1 MNIRDTSVVQN
12 KYFFLC
18 MVHLVAKRNEDKTIC
33 IFQYNFA
40 TITRL
45 YVSGPQINSPIL
57 NIVVGNLS
65 AIKIYNRNYAY
76 FEYES
81 FLFYQKKIIMHI
93 ITA

>member
-1 MNIRDTSVVQN
+1 
-12 KYFFLC
+12 
-18 MVHLVAKRNEDKTIC
+18 MVHHVAKRNVDKTIC

>member
-1 MNIRDTSVVQN
+1 M
-12 KYFFLC
+12 YE
-18 MVHLVAKRNEDKTIC
+18 VAKWNVDKTIC
-33 IFQYNFA
+33 IFQYDFD

-45 YVSGPQINSPIL
+45 YVSGPQINSTIS

-65 AIKIYNRNYAY
+65 AIKICDRNYAS
-76 FEYES
+76 FQYES